1 MPTFRLEIEVAG
13 KEGRV
18 AGIDEVG
25 RGPWAGPVVA
35 AACVLERKKL
45 PKDLRDRIDDSK
57 ALTAKKRE
65 LVAAELIVRAKAGD
79 GVIIGLAAASVAE
92 IDRINILRAT
102 ELAMK
107 RALARLPFVPDHI
120 LVDGNRAPAF
130 GCPVKAVV
138 GGDHRSM
145 SIAAASIVAKVARD
159 RLMTRLAPFYPAF
172 CWEKNAGYGTEIH
185 ADALSRLGPTVHH
198 RRSFAPVAEAVTLF
212 STQIQTVTST
222 ATS

>member
-13 KEGRV
+13 REGRV

-35 AACVLERKKL
+35 CACVIERKKL

-65 LVAAELIVRAKAGD
+65 AAAAELIARAKAGD
-79 GVIIGLAAASVAE
+79 GVIIGLAAASVVE

-102 ELAMK
+102 ELAMT
-107 RALARLPFVPDHI
+107 RALGRLPFVPDHV
-120 LVDGNRAPAF
+120 LVDGNRAPNF

-138 GGDHRSM
+138 GGDHRSL

-172 CWEKNAGYGTEIH
+172 GWDRNAGYGTEIH
-185 ADALSRLGPTVHH
+185 AEALSRHGPTVHH

-212 STQIQTVTST
+212 SVQGQTVTST

>member
-1 MPTFRLEIEVAG
+1 MPHFRLEIEVAG

-18 AGIDEVG
+18 AGVDEVG

-35 AACVLERKKL
+35 AACVLARRKL

-57 ALTAKKRE
+57 ALTPKRRE
-65 LVAAELIVRAKAGD
+65 AVAAELIARARAGE

-92 IDRINILRAT
+92 IDRVNILRAT

-107 RALARLPFVPDHI
+107 RALARLPFMPDHI
-120 LVDGNRAPAF
+120 LVDGNRAPDF
-130 GCPVKAVV
+130 GCPVTAVV

-159 RLMTRLAPFYPAF
+159 RLMTRLAPFYPVF
-172 CWEKNAGYGTEIH
+172 GWDTNAGYGTEFH
-185 ADALSRLGPTVHH
+185 AEALTRHGPTVHH
-198 RRSFAPVAEAVTLF
+198 RRSFAPVAEAFTLF
-212 STQIQTVTST
+212 SVQGQTVEST